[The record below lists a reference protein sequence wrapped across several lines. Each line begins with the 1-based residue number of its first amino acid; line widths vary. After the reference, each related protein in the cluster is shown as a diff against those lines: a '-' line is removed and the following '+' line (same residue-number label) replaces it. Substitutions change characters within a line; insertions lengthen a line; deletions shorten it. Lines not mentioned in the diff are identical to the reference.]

1 MPSFKKISAYI
12 EPMLAKETAE
22 AFDDKGW
29 LFEIKW
35 DGYRAI
41 AEKKKSK
48 ILLYS
53 RNGLDFTETYP
64 VVVDQ
69 LKKVK
74 TDAVLDGEIVVLNDE
89 GKPDFQFLQHY
100 SENQNRPIQYY
111 VFDLLELNGKD
122 TTSLPLIDRKELL
135 KKIIPEDNAVIKYS
149 DHILEKG
156 KSFFQVSKE
165 KKLEGI
171 MAKKADSK
179 YYRGKRTTDW
189 LKIKNHKTAEAI
201 IAGYTEPAGSRKY
214 FGSLILAAK
223 EGKKLIYMGNAGT
236 GFNAGSLKELYDLFR
251 PLVQKKSPFEEK
263 IKNNAKI
270 TWLKPAVI
278 CEVKF
283 SEVTA
288 DGKLRH
294 PVFLRLRDDKTIN
307 EINMDNIKDNRKST
321 LVKIKEKSKKQSLN
335 ASPSESK
342 SVSSSN
348 KSDKEETDKVYSFGK
363 NQVTVTHFNKV
374 YFPGEKITK
383 GEVADYYISM
393 ADYILP
399 YLKGRPESL
408 LRNPNGIK
416 AKGFF
421 QKDAADDTPSY
432 VHRKQIHSDSTKK
445 EINYIVCDN
454 IETLV
459 YLNNLGCI
467 EINPWY
473 STVDELDKPDY
484 LMIDIDPSDKNT
496 FEQVIQV
503 ALTTKKI
510 LDNAGA
516 ECFCKTSG
524 ATGMHIYVPTGK
536 KYTFDQVKD
545 FAYLV
550 CMMVNDELKSFT
562 TLERNLQK
570 RGKKHIYMDYLQ
582 NRRGQTISSVY
593 SLRPK
598 PGATVSTPL
607 LWEEVKPGLSP
618 KQFTIYNTLERVEKL
633 GDLFKGVL
641 GKGIDLGK
649 CLKNLQSVSG
659 KVAAK

>member
-1 MPSFKKISAYI
+1 MQSGKKISNYI
-12 EPMLAKETAE
+12 KPMLAKETA
-22 AFDDKGW
+22 APFDDKGW

-35 DGYRAI
+35 DGYRAV
-41 AEKKKSK
+41 AEKKKDSV
-48 ILLYS
+48 LLYS
-53 RNGLDFTETYP
+53 RNGLNFQPTYP

-69 LKKVK
+69 LKKIK
-74 TDAVLDGEIVVLNDE
+74 ADAVLDGEIVVLGED

-100 SENQNRPIQYY
+100 SENQERPIQYC
-111 VFDLLELNGKD
+111 VFDLLKLNGKA

-135 KKIIPEDNAVIKYS
+135 KKIIPPDDPVIKYS
-149 DHILEKG
+149 DHIIENG
-156 KSFFQVSKE
+156 KSFLQVSKE
-165 KKLEGI
+165 KNLEGI
-171 MAKKADSK
+171 MAKKIDSK
-179 YYRGKRTTDW
+179 YYPGKRTTDW
-189 LKIKNHKTAEAI
+189 LKIKNHKTLEVI

-236 GFNAGSLKELYDLFR
+236 GFNQQNLKELYDLFQ
-251 PLVQKKSPFEEK
+251 PLVRKKSPFEEK
-263 IKNNAKI
+263 IKNNSKT
-270 TWLKPAVI
+270 TWIKPVLI

-294 PVFLRLRDDKTIN
+294 PVFLRVRDDKTVD
-307 EINMDNIKDNRKST
+307 EINMENIKQIEKPASQ
-321 LVKIKEKSKKQSLN
+321 KSKKKEGKMDTTKKETFAQV
-335 ASPSESK
+335 SK
-342 SVSSSN
+342 DEN
-348 KSDKEETDKVYSFGK
+348 DKIYSFGK
-363 NQVTVTHFNKV
+363 NKVTVTHFNKV
-374 YFPGEKITK
+374 YFPDEKVTK
-383 GEVADYYISM
+383 GDVADYYISM

-421 QKDAADDTPSY
+421 QKDAADDTPSF
-432 VHRKQIHSDSTKK
+432 VHCKQIFSDSTNK
-445 EINYIVCDN
+445 ELNYIVCDN
-454 IETLV
+454 VETLI

-467 EINPWY
+467 EINPWH
-473 STVDELDKPDY
+473 STVEDLDKPDY

-503 ALTTKKI
+503 ALVVKKI
-510 LDNAGA
+510 LDDAGA
-516 ECFCKTSG
+516 PSFCKTSG
-524 ATGMHIYVPTGK
+524 ASGMHVYVPTGK
-536 KYTFDQVKD
+536 KYEYEQVKD

-550 CMMVNDELKSFT
+550 CMLVNDELTSFT

-570 RGKKHIYMDYLQ
+570 RGKKHIYLDYLQ
-582 NRRGQTISSVY
+582 NRRGQTISAVY

-618 KQFTIYNTLERVEKL
+618 QQFTIYNTQARVKEM

-641 GKGIDLGK
+641 GQGIDLGK
-649 CLKNLQSVSG
+649 CLENLQSYSG
-659 KVAAK
+659 KAGAMQ